1 MRAQLIELTPESCEL
16 VAESLVV
23 EHRLH
28 ERLAIVE
35 RAFER
40 DGMHV
45 GGVDGRHLPPLHVG
59 DAAVR
64 VKDEDVDLVEP
75 GEGVDSRAAGVA
87 RGRADDGG
95 AAAARLQRVIHELR
109 QQSASPRP

>member
-1 MRAQLIELTPESCEL
+1 M
-16 VAESLVV
+16 V

-35 RAFER
+35 GAV
-40 DGMHV
+40 DGDGLHV

-59 DAAVR
+59 DAPVR
-64 VKDEDVDLVEP
+64 EQDEDVDLVEP
-75 GEGVDSRAAGVA
+75 GEGVDGRAAGVA

-95 AAAARLQRVIHELR
+95 AAAARLQDVIHQLR
-109 QQSASPRP
+109 QADASPRP